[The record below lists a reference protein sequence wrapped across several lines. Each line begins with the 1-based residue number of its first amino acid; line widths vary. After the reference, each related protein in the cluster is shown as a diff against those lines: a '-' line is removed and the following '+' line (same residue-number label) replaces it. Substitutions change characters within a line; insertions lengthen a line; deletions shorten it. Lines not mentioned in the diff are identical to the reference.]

1 MKKAIYFFTAAII
14 MSVTTFAQDEAPVD
28 LPGCKDSPLFNRMPN
43 TVIVECSS
51 NFDEMDIPM
60 NTDNTVKKEGTKTSI
75 QYVYTL
81 EEATA
86 PSFFQIVRNF
96 ENAIIKT
103 GGKRIYYSKEAGV
116 ATLQTKSAGK
126 EIWVVLNDF
135 GGVRRGNFE
144 LNILE
149 IEGMKQ
155 DISANEM
162 LEAINKEGS
171 IALYI
176 NFETGKS
183 VIKPESQTI
192 VDQVAEMLKESPGL
206 KISVEGHT
214 DNTGTAAGNQTLSEN
229 RAKTVMNALV
239 AKGID
244 KTRLSSK
251 GWGQTKPIADNTTED
266 GKTKN
271 RRVEIVKL

>member
-1 MKKAIYFFTAAII
+1 MKKTISIFATAIVLSITA
-14 MSVTTFAQDEAPVD
+14 FAQDEAAVD
-28 LPGCKDSPLFNRMPN
+28 APGCKDSPLFNRMPN
-43 TVIVECSS
+43 TIISVCTS

-60 NTDNTVKKEGTKTSI
+60 TADNTDKKEGTKTSI
-75 QYVYTL
+75 QYGYTQ

-86 PSFFQIVRNF
+86 PSFFQIVKNY
-96 ENAIIKT
+96 ENAVLKT

-116 ATLQTKSAGK
+116 ATLYTKSGGK

-135 GGVRRGNFE
+135 GGTKQGNFE
-144 LNILE
+144 INILE

-162 LEAINKEGS
+162 LEAINKNGS
-171 IALYI
+171 VALYI

-183 VIKPESQTI
+183 AIKPESQSI
-192 VDQVAEMLKESPGL
+192 VDQVSQMLKESPGL

-214 DNTGTAAGNQTLSEN
+214 DNTGTVAGNQTLSES
-229 RAKTVMNALV
+229 RAKTVMNALI
-239 AKGID
+239 AKDID

-251 GWGQTKPIADNTTED
+251 GWGQSKPIADNSSDD
-266 GKTKN
+266 GKAKN